1 MLVGLTSNKQL
12 SNAISIQ
19 FLRAEFIPSFCKS
32 QDYRHIHTK
41 IISQS
46 LYFYSSAVDLDKQA
60 LHNSSLSS
68 LSVNLYLY
76 LLFFVCFVFFV
87 FYFISVLLVVELE
100 APHLHQSG
108 ILLAVVKSRKELQC

>member
-1 MLVGLTSNKQL
+1 M
-12 SNAISIQ
+12 
-19 FLRAEFIPSFCKS
+19 
-32 QDYRHIHTK
+32 
-41 IISQS
+41 
-46 LYFYSSAVDLDKQA
+46 DLDKQA

-76 LLFFVCFVFFV
+76 LLFFVCFVLFLF